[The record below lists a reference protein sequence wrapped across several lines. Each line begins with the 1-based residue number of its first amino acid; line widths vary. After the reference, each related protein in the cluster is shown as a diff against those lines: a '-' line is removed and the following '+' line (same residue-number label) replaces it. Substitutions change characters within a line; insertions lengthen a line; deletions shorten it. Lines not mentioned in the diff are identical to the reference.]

1 MYLLVF
7 IDTFLSNGSLQ
18 VLFHRI
24 KEQIFNKIVEFCVV
38 GMVLGETR
46 LHRGSLITRVLKTF
60 KFIKFGNTKT

>member
-24 KEQIFNKIVEFCVV
+24 KEQIFNKIVEVDV
-38 GMVLGETR
+38 VLGETR
-46 LHRGSLITRVLKTF
+46 LHRGSLITCVLKTF
-60 KFIKFGNTKT
+60 NFIKFGNTKT